1 MSSTRNKDR
10 NIIKLNTETSHA
22 ETLACDAYRPGAK
35 RGSESMERTA
45 GLLRA
50 GQVGPSRPPLCQER
64 EGRAWSAAHP
74 PLAVHT
80 RLAWTEWEEPGSVT
94 PTETEPFHSSSP
106 CTTPQGVT
114 DVPAT
119 RDSGQR
125 ARAPTQS
132 SSRGPGV
139 TGRSGKT
146 GHSGRG
152 SCRARGAWAGG
163 GAARLDELRSS
174 VRGPRKAARRFGT
187 RTLEARRGAGRAGRA
202 AGDAYLAQQCPR
214 YRNP

>member
-1 MSSTRNKDR
+1 MRRVPAGGEEGIGVHGENRRPPASGAGGSVEAPTV
-10 NIIKLNTETSHA
+10 
-22 ETLACDAYRPGAK
+22 PGA
-35 RGSESMERTA
+35 RGQSLER
-45 GLLRA
+45 
-50 GQVGPSRPPLCQER
+50 RPPPLP
-64 EGRAWSAAHP
+64 AHP
-74 PLAVHT
+74 

-94 PTETEPFHSSSP
+94 PSETEPFHSSSP

-139 TGRSGKT
+139 TGRSGKM

-163 GAARLDELRSS
+163 GASRLDELRSS

-187 RTLEARRGAGRAGRA
+187 RTPEARRGAGRAGRA

>member
-1 MSSTRNKDR
+1 MRRVPAGGEEGIGVHGENRRAPASGAGGSVEAPTV
-10 NIIKLNTETSHA
+10 
-22 ETLACDAYRPGAK
+22 PGA
-35 RGSESMERTA
+35 RGQSLER
-45 GLLRA
+45 
-50 GQVGPSRPPLCQER
+50 RPPLPL
-64 EGRAWSAAHP
+64 P
-74 PLAVHT
+74 PTPSPPAPASL
-80 RLAWTEWEEPGSVT
+80 WTEWEEPGSVT

-139 TGRSGKT
+139 TGRSGTT

-187 RTLEARRGAGRAGRA
+187 RTPAARRGAGRTGRA
-202 AGDAYLAQQCPR
+202 AGDAYLAQRCPR